1 MSKTTYE
8 MVISMEII
16 PETNTV
22 NLNYNTLKDGKQK
35 KKWSADERSVLGMC
49 LSRVVANIL
58 DRTALKNIYKA
69 RKEVNNN
76 GNNV

>member
-1 MSKTTYE
+1 

-35 KKWSADERSVLGMC
+35 KKWSANERSVLGIC

-58 DRTALKNIYKA
+58 DRTELKSIYKS
-69 RKEVNNN
+69 RKEMKHETDRTDFNQN
-76 GNNV
+76 